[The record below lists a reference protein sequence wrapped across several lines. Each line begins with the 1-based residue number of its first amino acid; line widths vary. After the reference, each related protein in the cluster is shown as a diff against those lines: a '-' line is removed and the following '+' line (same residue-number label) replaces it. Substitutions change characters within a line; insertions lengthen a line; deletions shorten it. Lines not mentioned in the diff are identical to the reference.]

1 MWFIYQICLQHF
13 LWSLKFWCFHIL
25 CTFSNVMKSVKTGQ
39 VWNSILLQRF
49 CYVTYESLTM
59 LYMNSA
65 TWTKYVVWN
74 VQPRQY
80 KTFVPV
86 LLTFTVN
93 VWGKLSLLYV
103 LGGGPRDTSWNK
115 EKRLHFI
122 MSARHCHGSGN

>member
-1 MWFIYQICLQHF
+1 
-13 LWSLKFWCFHIL
+13 
-25 CTFSNVMKSVKTGQ
+25 
-39 VWNSILLQRF
+39 
-49 CYVTYESLTM
+49 
-59 LYMNSA
+59 MNSA

-103 LGGGPRDTSWNK
+103 LGGAKG
-115 EKRLHFI
+115 H
-122 MSARHCHGSGN
+122 